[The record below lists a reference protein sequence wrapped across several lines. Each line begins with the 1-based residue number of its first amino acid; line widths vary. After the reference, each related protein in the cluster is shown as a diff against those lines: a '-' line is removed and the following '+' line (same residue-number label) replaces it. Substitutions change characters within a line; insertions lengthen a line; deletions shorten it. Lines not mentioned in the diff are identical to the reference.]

1 MYNLTLVPLF
11 ALFSLVFA
19 IPKPGPEKI
28 DELERRDGQ
37 IFIGQAE
44 HLPVDLYGLTTISGC
59 GPPNIY
65 APVVGISLAIHKY
78 TLNCND
84 PEIVEI
90 VYDSTVINATIVY
103 DCPGCG
109 DSGIVMSDA
118 CFQELG
124 IPQST
129 TVTNVLWSYGPE

>member
-1 MYNLTLVPLF
+1 M
-11 ALFSLVFA
+11 
-19 IPKPGPEKI
+19 
-28 DELERRDGQ
+28 
-37 IFIGQAE
+37 
-44 HLPVDLYGLTTISGC
+44 DLYGLTTISGC

-84 PEIVEI
+84 PEVRSSLIPNMTLLDTFLQIVEI

-109 DSGIVMSDA
+109 DSGIGEWRDLNTSAHFHSLD
-118 CFQELG
+118 FPWQ
-124 IPQST
+124 
-129 TVTNVLWSYGPE
+129 